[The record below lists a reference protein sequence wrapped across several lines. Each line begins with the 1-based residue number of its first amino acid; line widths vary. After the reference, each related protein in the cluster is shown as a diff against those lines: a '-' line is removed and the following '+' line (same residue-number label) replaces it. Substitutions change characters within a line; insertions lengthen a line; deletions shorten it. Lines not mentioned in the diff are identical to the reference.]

1 LPLMPDA
8 WRQRLDLYFGDYRA
22 ALEGSAANAR
32 RVGGLQFRADEENA
46 RRIRA
51 NLLRFTLGTAAM
63 AALRL
68 GRDAEAESALRE
80 RLTLPPN
87 PFSGADPQDETSR
100 SQVMLAHAVARQGRG
115 AEALKI
121 LQPALQRYRAEQ
133 TRGAGGITFQRDLA
147 YALYADAIA
156 QDDDRAG
163 RVQRETSLAEAAKLL
178 SGLPA
183 EAQQLWD
190 MRVLADLI
198 DAARRG

>member
-1 LPLMPDA
+1 
-8 WRQRLDLYFGDYRA
+8 
-22 ALEGSAANAR
+22 
-32 RVGGLQFRADEENA
+32 
-46 RRIRA
+46 
-51 NLLRFTLGTAAM
+51 M

-115 AEALKI
+115 AEALEI

-147 YALYADAIA
+147 YALFANAIA
-156 QDDDRAG
+156 RDDDRAG
-163 RVQRETSLAEAAKLL
+163 RAQREASLAEAAKLL
-178 SGLPA
+178 SSLPA
-183 EAQQLWD
+183 EAQQVWD
-190 MRVLADLI
+190 MRVLAGLVNT
-198 DAARRG
+198 ARSS